1 MAGQGGCNFNEEYKK
16 INGCGM
22 KHFNIRAAIA
32 SLFSGSG
39 RNNRNGLPEKTD
51 FSDEDARYMR
61 MAIDL
66 SVENIDNGG
75 GPFGAVIVR
84 DGEVI
89 ATGVNR
95 VVPNNDPT
103 AHAEVNAIRNACQKL
118 DTFQLEGCTVY
129 SSCEPCPMC
138 LSAIIWSNISTVYFA
153 CTKNDAANIGFRD
166 DAIYEYLKGSNKSLL
181 NLTQIDRLECLEL
194 FKNYNKTIY

>member
-1 MAGQGGCNFNEEYKK
+1 
-16 INGCGM
+16 M

-75 GPFGAVIVR
+75 S
-84 DGEVI
+84 DGS
-89 ATGVNR
+89 
-95 VVPNNDPT
+95 
-103 AHAEVNAIRNACQKL
+103 
-118 DTFQLEGCTVY
+118 VY
-129 SSCEPCPMC
+129 
-138 LSAIIWSNISTVYFA
+138 
-153 CTKNDAANIGFRD
+153 D
-166 DAIYEYLKGSNKSLL
+166 DRGILV
-181 NLTQIDRLECLEL
+181 
-194 FKNYNKTIY
+194 F